1 MLWVVENKGV
11 LKKEKE
17 KKNFAS
23 VQPEHSRVFMI

>member
-1 MLWVVENKGV
+1 MVKNKGV
-11 LKKEKE
+11 LNKEKE

>member
-1 MLWVVENKGV
+1 MVENKGV

-17 KKNFAS
+17 KKNFSS